1 MFNQVGPLEIG
12 IVLVI
17 VLLVFGPKRLPAAGK
32 ALGKS
37 MREFKDSIAGKDDDD
52 DAIDPPKTSAETST
66 SNNGSEANAE
76 ASRSDASGSG
86 H

>member
-1 MFNQVGPLEIG
+1 MFNQVGPLEVG

-17 VLLVFGPKRLPAAGK
+17 VLLIFGPKRLPAAGK

-37 MREFKDSIAGKDDDD
+37 MREFKDSIAGKADD
-52 DAIDPPKTSAETST
+52 DAIDPPNAATEARAST
-66 SNNGSEANAE
+66 SESEAKAE
-76 ASRSDASGSG
+76 ASRSDNPGSG